1 MSEFDLP
8 ASQPEDSPA
17 SYYPSPGQKL
27 KNIREELGLSYGRV
41 ADALHITAHYVKAL
55 ENDQYDKLP
64 GKTFVKGYI
73 RSYARLVEADVDDIM
88 LCYQRFSESLVE
100 TKESEANVIRAKKAY
115 DQNVRWM
122 VWAAAIIVLVV
133 GISWWFARGSQAD
146 AAMAV
151 SGTGVIA
158 EIKEMPMATPLTAVA
173 RMSDLRVM
181 TNVQIPVTD
190 GRDAEMPGEHQ
201 VAWEAVERLDANVML
216 VGGGDIP
223 APAKEFQPAQFAD
236 AAVVVGDTTLPDYTV
251 IEQDDSRMVR
261 LDSGGEDLLEVSFTG
276 ASWIEVDNADDTRLY
291 NDLLDSGDD
300 LSIRGKAPFNV
311 LIGDA
316 NVVDVTFNSQEIEVT
331 MLIRTDNS
339 ARIVLEPE
347 TN

>member
-17 SYYPSPGQKL
+17 SYCASPGQKL
-27 KNIREELGLSYGRV
+27 KKMREELGLSHGRV

-64 GKTFVKGYI
+64 GKTFVKGYF
-73 RSYARLVEADVDDIM
+73 RSYARLVEADVDDII
-88 LCYQRFSESLVE
+88 LCYQRFTESLEE
-100 TKESEANVIRAKKAY
+100 TKESDANVIRAKKAY
-115 DQNVRWM
+115 DQNLRWM

-133 GISWWFARGSQAD
+133 GISWWFARGSEAD

-158 EIKEMPMATPLTAVA
+158 EIKEMPLATPVTAVG

-201 VAWEAVERLDANVML
+201 VAWEAVERLEANVMP

-236 AAVVVGDTTLPDYTV
+236 AAVAAGDSTLPDYTM
-251 IEQDDSRMVR
+251 IEQDDSRIVR
-261 LDSGGEDLLEVSFTG
+261 LISGGDDLLEVHFTG
-276 ASWIEVDNADDTRLY
+276 ASWIEVDNADNTRPY
-291 NDLLDSGDD
+291 NDMLDSGDD
-300 LSIRGKAPFNV
+300 LSISGKAPFNV

-316 NVVDVTFNSQEIEVT
+316 NVVDVTFNSQEMDVT